1 MTRKDVV
8 DWLEDELMTIK
19 DDDKPAWMKDA
30 AILAQIFFC
39 AAYHEILH
47 KTTFYWALAKLFKRD
62 ENTGNDLHSI
72 GKSVLSE
79 LKAGLEKTDE
89 KTDKKPEKET
99 HCYHVTIKQFRQ
111 SEGFVL
117 SDCIEDARFIAN
129 QAAQKGLVTW
139 TLPETRSTAK
149 RVNPDKSFQTS
160 AAFFNALEIPS
171 SYIALKSMYDQIND
185 KKEG

>member
-1 MTRKDVV
+1 MTRKDIVE
-8 DWLEDELMTIK
+8 WIEDEMMTIK
-19 DDDKPAWMKDA
+19 NDDSLAWMKDA

-39 AAYHEILH
+39 AAYHEHLH

-62 ENTGNDLHSI
+62 ENTGHDLHYI
-72 GKSVLSE
+72 ANSVLSE
-79 LKAGLEKTDE
+79 LKAGMEKPDAKTDE
-89 KTDKKPEKET
+89 KPEKET
-99 HCYHVTIKQFRQ
+99 HCYYVTIKQFRQ

-117 SDCIEDARFIAN
+117 ADRIETARFIAN
-129 QAAQKGLVTW
+129 QAAQKGIVTW

-171 SYIALKSMYDQIND
+171 SYIALKSLYDQMRGEN
-185 KKEG
+185 E